1 MLLQI
6 CVAAIVWFGCM
17 SCCAQTETPK
27 TSVERSKLLQP
38 LPTPSTNEQEPTGP
52 GISFGMTIPSDWEF
66 GLQIDSPA
74 AAKGIKATF
83 PVPRVWPEQ
92 EVELLDEFQTDNA
105 TELDRMKAK
114 KWTEQFEFS
123 V

>member
-1 MLLQI
+1 MNNSLFQVYDHRDDALFVSARALLQI
-6 CVAAIVWFGCM
+6 CVVAMVWFGCL

-27 TSVERSKLLQP
+27 VKVDPSKLLQP
-38 LPTPSTNEQEPTGP
+38 LPTPSTGEQEPMSS

-74 AAKGIKATF
+74 ASKGIKATF

-92 EVELLDEFQTDNA
+92 EVELLV
-105 TELDRMKAK
+105 
-114 KWTEQFEFS
+114 WVFS
-123 V
+123 